1 MLIVILLCKLFFICF
16 FYFLIRSYKEMK
28 GRSGIKYPRS
38 FNSVWGLILGL
49 LTAFVL
55 YNVFDYMFNKKTREG
70 MEHAKPK
77 RKPMHKP
84 KHKPMPKDKM

>member
-1 MLIVILLCKLFFICF
+1 
-16 FYFLIRSYKEMK
+16 MK

-55 YNVFDYMFNKKTREG
+55 YNVFDYMFSKKTREG
-70 MEHAKPK
+70 MEHATDEPK
-77 RKPMHKP
+77 RKRNPMEEDTELVNP
-84 KHKPMPKDKM
+84 LEDALMTPN